1 MFEDGP
7 GGFLSLP
14 GAMDYDILSNKGIKT
29 DESDF
34 FNMCFLA
41 IKMIHTEDFDA
52 DYLEYADADMMFSN
66 AQSLNL
72 PFHRWYKWLEE

>member
-7 GGFLSLP
+7 GNFLNLP
-14 GAMDYDILSNKGIKT
+14 EENSFDILSNKGMKT

-52 DYLEYADADMMFSN
+52 EYLDFADADLMF
-66 AQSLNL
+66 
-72 PFHRWYKWLEE
+72 